1 MEYSDFN
8 ITVVG
13 LGLIG
18 GSLAMAIN
26 KKIKPKNLWGV
37 DIDKE
42 SLNLAMASR
51 IIDKGF
57 PDPKEPLQK
66 SDFVFICLYPSAIV
80 EFVKENIE
88 SFKPGA
94 IVTDVAGLKES
105 VIREISPVLRNDI
118 DFIGGHPMAGNEFK
132 GIKYASEK
140 IFDGANYIIT
150 PSAKNKRANISVLK
164 DMILKIGFANIIE
177 MTPEEHDDMVAFTS
191 HLPHIIALSLILNPI
206 IENKNICT
214 GGSFRDAT
222 RVAKL
227 NSDLWSELLLK
238 NSINVV
244 KYLETFESNVQEF
257 KKAILNNDEKY
268 LKELFA
274 KACRL
279 KEELELNA
287 NSRRKVKG

>member
-150 PSAKNKRANISVLK
+150 PSAKNKKANIFVLK

>member
-80 EFVKENIE
+80 EFVKENIA

-150 PSAKNKRANISVLK
+150 PSAKNKKANIFVLK

-191 HLPHIIALSLILNPI
+191 HLPHIIALSLVLNPI
-206 IENKNICT
+206 IEKKPICT
-214 GGSFRDAT
+214 GSSFQDAT

-238 NSINVV
+238 NSSNVV

-257 KKAILNNDEKY
+257 KKAILNIDEKY

>member
-150 PSAKNKRANISVLK
+150 PSAKNKKANIFVLK

-191 HLPHIIALSLILNPI
+191 HLPHIIALSLVLNPI
-206 IENKNICT
+206 IEKKPIYT
-214 GGSFRDAT
+214 GSSFQDAT

-238 NSINVV
+238 NSSNVV

-257 KKAILNNDEKY
+257 KKAILNIDEKY